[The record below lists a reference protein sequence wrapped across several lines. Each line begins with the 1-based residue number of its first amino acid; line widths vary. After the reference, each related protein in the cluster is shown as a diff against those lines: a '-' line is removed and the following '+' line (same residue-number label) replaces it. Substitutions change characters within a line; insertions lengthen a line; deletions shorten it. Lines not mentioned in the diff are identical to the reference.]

1 MLSLIK
7 LYLRSWW
14 AQLMGGKQKH
24 LALFGMRKPSI
35 GDDLPGATS
44 PRANEQPSIEDEMD
58 EVTWARSRQR
68 DELEDSYDDYLETG
82 RTARRNSRSDGGS
95 DALGDGDLLETIS
108 IALLVI
114 GFSTLMW
121 WRGRV
126 ARQREER
133 EQAERRARGQGPP
146 DAERRANPN
155 APLGFVPAVPVPI

>member
-1 MLSLIK
+1 MLSLVK

-14 AQLMGGKQKH
+14 AQLTGGKQKH
-24 LALFGMRKPSI
+24 LALFGLRKPMI
-35 GDDLPGATS
+35 EDGLPGLKSAQ
-44 PRANEQPSIEDEMD
+44 ANRQPSIEDEMD

-82 RTARRNSRSDGGS
+82 RTARRNSRMDGGADGS
-95 DALGDGDLLETIS
+95 EEGDLLETIS

-133 EQAERRARGQGPP
+133 EQAERRARGQVPP
-146 DAERRANPN
+146 DAERRADPN
-155 APLGFVPAVPVPI
+155 APLGFVPAAPVQI

>member
-1 MLSLIK
+1 MLSLVK

-24 LALFGMRKPSI
+24 LALFGLRKPSI
-35 GDDLPGATS
+35 DGDLPGAKS
-44 PRANEQPSIEDEMD
+44 PQSDPSIEDDMD

-82 RTARRNSRSDGGS
+82 RTARRNSRIDGGADTS
-95 DALGDGDLLETIS
+95 GDGELLETIS

-133 EQAERRARGQGPP
+133 EQAERRARGRVPP
-146 DAERRANPN
+146 DAEPRADPN
-155 APLGFVPAVPVPI
+155 APLGFVPAAPLPI